1 MNVFDTQRLSVKI
14 ITEKD
19 RSLFVELLSDPRII
33 PSAPHRKVDMDDVLA
48 KFKQSL
54 NTSSIPV
61 KGQNNI
67 LGVFIKG
74 HADMIGLAAI
84 LTNDEQDWEL
94 GYRFRVK
101 YWGKGYGSELAVGI
115 VRYTFEELG
124 LTKIT
129 ADVDIVNVAS
139 AKILDKIM
147 LPIKE
152 FYNDEDKSVD
162 RRYAISKEEWLSK
175 VGPDVN
181 DALDNCIE

>member
-19 RSLFVELLSDPRII
+19 RSLFVELLTDPRII
-33 PSAPHRKVDMDDVLA
+33 PSAPHRKVKMDDVLT
-48 KFKQSL
+48 KFELSL
-54 NTSSIPV
+54 NASSIPV
-61 KGQNNI
+61 KGQDNI
-67 LGVFIKG
+67 WGVFLKG

-101 YWGKGYGSELAVGI
+101 YWGKGYGSELAAGI
-115 VRYTFEELG
+115 LRYTFEELD

-139 AKILDKIM
+139 SKILDKIM
-147 LPIKE
+147 LPVKE
-152 FYNDEDKSVD
+152 FYNDKDKSVD
-162 RRYAISKEEWLSK
+162 RRYEISKEEWFSK
-175 VGPDVN
+175 VGPEVQ
-181 DALDNCIE
+181 